1 MYKKLQ
7 RVLIDYAQVFAEIN
21 SSPLAIITKGI
32 RFRLTVY
39 GAPKK
44 LIVSKSIDI

>member
-1 MYKKLQ
+1 MSKILQ
-7 RVLIDYAQVFAEIN
+7 RDLIDCAQVFAEIN
-21 SSPLAIITKGI
+21 SSPPARITKGI

-44 LIVSKSIDI
+44 LIVS